1 MARKITMQVRVCL
14 LENVL
19 GLKLTLQL
27 LGSHRGVHLEFPFAG
42 GKCYVSVL
50 FTTLAHFASF
60 PSGLEDFN
68 KSPLHWCLQIVQH
81 HLFFLSRVDYQI

>member
-42 GKCYVSVL
+42 GKCCLSPIHNFGSFCL
-50 FTTLAHFASF
+50 FSF
-60 PSGLEDFN
+60 WFRGF
-68 KSPLHWCLQIVQH
+68 
-81 HLFFLSRVDYQI
+81 